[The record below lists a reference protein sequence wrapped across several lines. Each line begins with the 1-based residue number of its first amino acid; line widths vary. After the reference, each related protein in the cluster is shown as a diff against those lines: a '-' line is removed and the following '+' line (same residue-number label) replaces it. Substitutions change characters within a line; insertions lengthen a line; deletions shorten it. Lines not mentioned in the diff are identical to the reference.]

1 MPTYETKLITS
12 IADFTSPF
20 SYEETMKQI
29 EENNWI
35 LILTRFQVSNRIIRD
50 EKWNET
56 QVASNTKVTARIDTN
71 KTPILCYEE
80 YEMVDITNTDLK
92 SKKK

>member
-35 LILTRFQVSNRIIRD
+35 LILTRFQVSNRRIKD

-56 QVASNTKVTARIDTN
+56 D
-71 KTPILCYEE
+71 
-80 YEMVDITNTDLK
+80 
-92 SKKK
+92 